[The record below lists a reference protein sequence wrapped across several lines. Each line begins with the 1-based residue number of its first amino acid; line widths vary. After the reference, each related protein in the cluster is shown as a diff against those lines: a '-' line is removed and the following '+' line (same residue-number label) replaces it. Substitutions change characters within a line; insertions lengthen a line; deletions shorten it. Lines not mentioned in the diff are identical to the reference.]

1 MKIIEE
7 ALSGVDGY
15 LISISRDTVNGWYV
29 LEIGLPAGWVF
40 DENEKIGCE
49 VLIEEEEGT
58 LIKISPKIDGI
69 VIDDLIGFLEV
80 IIDINQKISEK
91 EKQFTDK
98 MDEMKRE
105 LEEKARNYY
114 KELDDLKDESFK
126 KVGGEFADN
135 LKPKPKSKRG
145 RPKGSKNTKK
155 VEPIQTTS
163 NPTEARTNTEPVV
176 STVTEDTETLSSKE

>member
-15 LISISRDTVNGWYV
+15 LISISRDTLNGWYV

-49 VLIEEEEGT
+49 VLVEEEGK

-69 VIDDLIGFLEV
+69 VIDDLIGFLEI
-80 IIDINQKISEK
+80 IIDINQKIAEK

-155 VEPIQTTS
+155 VEPNAGLTQ
-163 NPTEARTNTEPVV
+163 TEPM
-176 STVTEDTETLSSKE
+176 STVTEDTETLSSKVE